1 MSDNTLLSKVKAT
14 LLIKGKFHD
23 EMLSNY
29 INEVV
34 CFLKS
39 AGVKTA
45 KDTESAIAGVVAKG
59 VSDLWTQGKLSDY
72 FYQRAMQLKIED
84 SDNVQTEH

>member
-23 EMLSNY
+23 EMLKNY
-29 INEVV
+29 IDEVV

-39 AGVKTA
+39 AGVKA
-45 KDTESAIAGVVAKG
+45 EKDTESVIAGVVAKG

-72 FYQRAMQLKIED
+72 FYQRAMQLKTED
-84 SDNVQTEH
+84 NDNV

>member
-14 LLIKGKFHD
+14 LLIKGEFHD
-23 EMLSNY
+23 EMLKNY
-29 INEVV
+29 IDEVV

-39 AGVKTA
+39 AGVKIA
-45 KDTESAIAGVVAKG
+45 KDTESVIAGVVTKG

-72 FYQRAMQLKIED
+72 FFQRAMQLKTED
-84 SDNVQTEH
+84 NDNV